1 MRIIRD
7 FKMPNLKFKKIE
19 MNDIPNMED
28 VKVDYEKV
36 KEAEEKKKNKRGP
49 YPATEYKTIKEVFIR
64 SMKNY
69 ADYPVILQKPNHKE
83 PYRKYTYKEFG
94 EDVVGSSEET

>member
-36 KEAEEKKKNKRGP
+36 KESDISSDNLS
-49 YPATEYKTIKEVFIR
+49 PAI
-64 SMKNY
+64 
-69 ADYPVILQKPNHKE
+69 ILLL
-83 PYRKYTYKEFG
+83 FL
-94 EDVVGSSEET
+94 

>member
-36 KEAEEKKKNKRGP
+36 KEAEEKKKNNLPTYNEAREK
-49 YPATEYKTIKEVFIR
+49 EIK
-64 SMKNY
+64 SKNMLF
-69 ADYPVILQKPNHKE
+69 VNS
-83 PYRKYTYKEFG
+83 KYVEEYKEFI
-94 EDVVGSSEET
+94 ESILKISKEYQEK

>member
-36 KEAEEKKKNKRGP
+36 KRGRGKKK
-49 YPATEYKTIKEVFIR
+49 
-64 SMKNY
+64 
-69 ADYPVILQKPNHKE
+69 
-83 PYRKYTYKEFG
+83 
-94 EDVVGSSEET
+94 

>member
-69 ADYPVILQKPNHKE
+69 ADYPVILQNTENIHIKNLEKMLL
-83 PYRKYTYKEFG
+83 
-94 EDVVGSSEET
+94 DSDQN